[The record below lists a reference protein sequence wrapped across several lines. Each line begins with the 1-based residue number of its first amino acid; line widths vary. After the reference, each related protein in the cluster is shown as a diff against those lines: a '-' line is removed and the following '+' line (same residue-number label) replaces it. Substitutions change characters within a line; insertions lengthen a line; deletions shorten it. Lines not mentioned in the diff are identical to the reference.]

1 MEIDDLL
8 AMVENPTRRRILEML
23 ADTPSYALRLSKEL
37 GISQQAVMKNLA
49 LMERNGMVT
58 CYRESSSMG
67 PDRTVYAPNAEFTLV
82 VDMHGSVF
90 SVRLMPEPGEP
101 SGAEEALARLE
112 EIGKE
117 LDELERR
124 KADLRREAE
133 DLREMLGMTAGAGIP
148 RKESEERSI
157 WQKTK
162 RSKSQS
168 SSPGRP
174 GEGSQGSTLP

>member
-117 LDELERR
+117 LDE
-124 KADLRREAE
+124 
-133 DLREMLGMTAGAGIP
+133 
-148 RKESEERSI
+148 RSI

>member
-8 AMVENPTRRRILEML
+8 AIVENPTRRRILEML

-67 PDRTVYAPNAEFTLV
+67 PDRTIYAPNAEFTLV
-82 VDMHGSVF
+82 VDMHGNVF

-101 SGAEEALARLE
+101 SGTEEAISRLKWIE
-112 EIGKE
+112 RE
-117 LDELERR
+117 LEELERKR
-124 KADLRREAE
+124 DGLLREAE
-133 DLREMLGMTAGAGIP
+133 ALREMLEMTAGTEIP
-148 RKESEERSI
+148 QKRTEE
-157 WQKTK
+157 
-162 RSKSQS
+162 
-168 SSPGRP
+168 
-174 GEGSQGSTLP
+174 